1 MNRIESRS
9 GLYTLEREHSS
20 WEAGNMLWHTLLGE
34 FWRILHRKFTQR
46 RKKDTTY
53 GRVLSL

>member
-34 FWRILHRKFTQR
+34 F
-46 RKKDTTY
+46 
-53 GRVLSL
+53 